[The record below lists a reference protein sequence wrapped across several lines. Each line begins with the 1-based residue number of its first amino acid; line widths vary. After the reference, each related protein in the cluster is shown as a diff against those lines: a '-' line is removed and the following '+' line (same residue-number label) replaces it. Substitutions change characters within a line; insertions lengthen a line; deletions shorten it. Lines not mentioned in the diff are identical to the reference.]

1 MVIPI
6 LTQLHVEIAQLRFV
20 DFTAKEVKQKLVD
33 SIITRFSEIESGH
46 YYSVA
51 KLLDPRVK
59 DTCLIKESNRLNA
72 KKLLLT
78 EAIKKA
84 EDFERVRQPIQ
95 TNEETSEPVNKK
107 RRTVF
112 QFIKEQQHEKPDK
125 NLSNECSVELD
136 SYFREA
142 VTETTDSI
150 KLWQQ
155 NKFKYPNLYRL
166 VKKYPTLVLHF

>member
-6 LTQLHVEIAQLRFV
+6 LTKLHVEIARLRFV
-20 DFTAKEVKQKLVD
+20 DLTAKEVKQKLVD
-33 SIITRFSEIESGH
+33 SIKTRFSEIESGH

-59 DTCLIKESNRLNA
+59 DTCFIIESNRINA

-78 EAIKKA
+78 KAIKKA

-95 TNEETSEPVNKK
+95 TNEETSELVNKK

-112 QFIKEQQHEKPDK
+112 QLIKEQQHEKP
-125 NLSNECSVELD
+125 
-136 SYFREA
+136 
-142 VTETTDSI
+142 
-150 KLWQQ
+150 
-155 NKFKYPNLYRL
+155 
-166 VKKYPTLVLHF
+166 